1 MRSKIYNETIN
12 QHFLAQVEQRLNA
25 ANPAA
30 LPENQ
35 RIYEFE
41 IMDRDAR
48 ILRLVKDSGR
58 SIEKT
63 LSILDLFS
71 FDVDPS
77 QGVRANFEG
86 LFERYERNLSDLTA
100 AVMQNDASVAHNAMY
115 PLFLAKMVNF
125 IRNPYSIHKVLNTF
139 GALAT
144 VHPTDL
150 EVCRVY
156 ERILHGRRP
165 QQKYLCDIFGIT
177 DEQYGAWL
185 RVIFLLLERLQ
196 DGHAN
201 MLEQCLSNLYFA
213 KDVHTTVGVY
223 RYGTERCL
231 LCDRGT
237 STPLPQEQGSVFDFN
252 LRGDAFIRYGFYKFN
267 ASILHP
273 PAGVV
278 ASIMRGPKFVRA
290 DRHADDLFQ
299 LGIFNQRVVD
309 QAHSRVFCA
318 TKAPYGVTIAPTRL
332 SDRV

>member
-1 MRSKIYNETIN
+1 MPSKIYNETNN

-48 ILRLVKDSGR
+48 NLRLVKDSGR

-63 LSILDLFS
+63 LSTLDLFS
-71 FDVDPS
+71 FDVDSS
-77 QGVRANFEG
+77 QGIRANFEG
-86 LFERYERNLSDLTA
+86 LFEGYEHNHYDLTA

-115 PLFLAKMVNF
+115 PLFLAKMMNF
-125 IRNPYSIHKVLNTF
+125 IRNPYSVHKVLDTF

-156 ERILHGRRP
+156 ERILHGRKP
-165 QQKYLCDIFGIT
+165 QQKYLCDIFEIT

-185 RVIFLLLERLQ
+185 RVIFLLLEKLK

-213 KDVHTTVGVY
+213 KDVHTTVDVY
-223 RYGTERCL
+223 RYDTERCL

-237 STPLPQEQGSVFDFN
+237 SNPLPQEHGSVFDFN

-267 ASILHP
+267 ASIVRLS
-273 PAGVV
+273 ADMV
-278 ASIMRGPKFVRA
+278 ASIVRGPKFV
-290 DRHADDLFQ
+290 HANRRDNDLFQ

-318 TKAPYGVTIAPTRL
+318 TKTPYGVTT
-332 SDRV
+332 V